1 MGSVFRDYLLFGLV
15 YFVQGALGLTSVA
28 MPIFLKDD
36 LGLSVSQI
44 ATLSA
49 ISMVPWVIKPLYGLL
64 SDYFP
69 IRGFHRKPY
78 LFISSLLASFG
89 WFLTAANGTY
99 WSVLIAQILAA
110 IGIAATDVVADGLAV
125 EKSTPKQKGRIQ
137 TVCWGSRSVGA
148 VITGFFGGWLLGF
161 ISNQT
166 IFAITGFLPLLTFA
180 MVFFVRERVHVAP
193 RVGVWPLL
201 KKTCRTYYRMR
212 ILWWVSAFL
221 FLWFVSPSFS
231 TPLFFYMKDTLSFSE
246 TLLGTLVSMV
256 NVGAVIGAVLFGKWF
271 DKINQKKLFIWLILL
286 NTAMTFLFYF
296 ILGATSAFIIFL
308 INGILSIL
316 AIIASMRL
324 IVEVCPKGLEAT
336 TFSLVTGISNLAS
349 GVVAVYIGG
358 QLYDL
363 IGYKQLILVNAIVG
377 ILPLL
382 LIKPIFKKV
391 K

>member
-1 MGSVFRDYLLFGLV
+1 
-15 YFVQGALGLTSVA
+15 
-28 MPIFLKDD
+28 
-36 LGLSVSQI
+36 
-44 ATLSA
+44 
-49 ISMVPWVIKPLYGLL
+49 
-64 SDYFP
+64 
-69 IRGFHRKPY
+69 
-78 LFISSLLASFG
+78 
-89 WFLTAANGTY
+89 
-99 WSVLIAQILAA
+99 
-110 IGIAATDVVADGLAV
+110 
-125 EKSTPKQKGRIQ
+125 
-137 TVCWGSRSVGA
+137 
-148 VITGFFGGWLLGF
+148 
-161 ISNQT
+161 
-166 IFAITGFLPLLTFA
+166 
-180 MVFFVRERVHVAP
+180 
-193 RVGVWPLL
+193 
-201 KKTCRTYYRMR
+201 
-212 ILWWVSAFL
+212 
-221 FLWFVSPSFS
+221 
-231 TPLFFYMKDTLSFSE
+231 MKDTLNFSE
-246 TLLGTLVSMV
+246 VLLGTLVSMV

-296 ILGATSAFIIFL
+296 ILGATSAFIVFL

>member
-1 MGSVFRDYLLFGLV
+1 MGSIFRDYLLFGLV

-49 ISMVPWVIKPLYGLL
+49 IAMVPWVIKPLYGLL

-78 LFISSLLASFG
+78 LLVSSLLASFG

-99 WSVLIAQILAA
+99 WSVLIAQILAGL
-110 IGIAATDVVADGLAV
+110 GIAMTDVVVDGLAV
-125 EKSTPKQKGRIQ
+125 EKSTSEQKGRIQ
-137 TVCWGSRSVGA
+137 TIMWGSRSFGA

-161 ISNQT
+161 FSNQT
-166 IFAITGFLPLLTFA
+166 IFTITGFLPLLTFG
-180 MVFFVRERVHVAP
+180 MVFFVKENAHIAP
-193 RVGVWPLL
+193 RVGLWPLL
-201 KKTCRTYYRMR
+201 KNTCRTYYRMR
-212 ILWWVSAFL
+212 VLWLVSAFL

-231 TPLFFYMKDTLSFSE
+231 TPLFFYMRDTLSFSDVM
-246 TLLGTLVSMV
+246 LGTLVSMV
-256 NVGAVIGAVLFGKWF
+256 NVGAVVGSVLFGKWL

-296 ILGATSAFIIFL
+296 ILGATSAFIVFL

-377 ILPLL
+377 ILPLF